1 VPALLIVNPHATAT
15 TQLRRDVITHALAS
29 QMDLEVVETRYRGH
43 AGTLARQ
50 AASDGFQLILTLG
63 GDGTVNEAVNGLL
76 RGWRP
81 GTDPAFAPVPGG
93 NANVFT
99 QALGLPA
106 DPVDATGRILE
117 ALRAGRDRRV
127 GLGCATP
134 GATAGGPA
142 PDAATPCGGAAPDA
156 VTPGGATLAGG
167 RDRYFTFN
175 AGLGLDAE
183 VVRVIEELRE
193 HGRTLTPGLYL
204 RTALRQ
210 FYAVTDRR
218 HPALTLEREGQSPIG
233 HLFLGIISNTSPWTY
248 LGPRPVNP
256 SPGAG
261 FDTGLDIFA
270 LRRMGTIATLNA
282 LRQMF
287 AQRSEPPRGRHV
299 VSLHD
304 QPGFTLR
311 SDHPVA
317 LQVDGEYVGEHESVT
332 FRAVPR
338 ALRVIA

>member
-43 AGTLARQ
+43 AGTLARK

-76 RGWRP
+76 HGLKP

-99 QALGLPA
+99 RALGLPA

-117 ALRAGRDRRV
+117 SLQAGRDRRV
-127 GLGCATP
+127 GLGCASPGHTSP
-134 GATAGGPA
+134 GAP
-142 PDAATPCGGAAPDA
+142 PGAS
-156 VTPGGATLAGG
+156 L
-167 RDRYFTFN
+167 DRYFTFN
-175 AGLGLDAE
+175 AGMGLDAE
-183 VVRVIEELRE
+183 TVRVIEGMRE
-193 HGRTLTPGLYL
+193 HGRPLTPGLYL

-210 FYAVTDRR
+210 FYRVTDRR
-218 HPALTLEREGQSPIG
+218 HPRLTLERDGQSPVG

-248 LGPRPVNP
+248 LGRRPVNP
-256 SPGAG
+256 SPGAS

-270 LRRMGTIATLNA
+270 LRRMRTINTLNA

-287 AQRSEPPRGRHV
+287 SQRSEPPRGRHV

-304 QPGFTLR
+304 QPSFTLR
-311 SDHPVA
+311 SDRPVA